1 MFVHPIRSIRALPTD
16 RLFMGPYGIKFD
28 REIAVYEDTDDME
41 MLNAK
46 FFLPILELQQ
56 EITYKQVDG

>member
-56 EITYKQVDG
+56 EITYKQ